1 MTDCGEAR
9 RLRRAM
15 RPAPR
20 SARFGRAA
28 ALGGTIFGSHRG
40 FAKLRGIQGP
50 PPELRRAAQT

>member
-40 FAKLRGIQGP
+40 LAKLRGIQGP
-50 PPELRRAAQT
+50 TPKLRRADET